1 MDCSVYL
8 IKLFG
13 SYFLLIALF
22 FSFLYKKMA
31 EAVQSI
37 LKDEALTR
45 ALGLLNIF
53 FGLALFIPYMEVYQD
68 MRIALQVIALL
79 MIATGTARLL
89 FYTKYKS
96 FITKTF
102 TKKTRIF
109 YLIVLY
115 VVALLFLALS
125 CC

>member
-1 MDCSVYL
+1 
-8 IKLFG
+8 
-13 SYFLLIALF
+13 
-22 FSFLYKKMA
+22 MA